1 MLYSAKV
8 RAELERKRGLFT
20 SYHRRHGEELA
31 AYHVALASLGAR
43 FPSAAALAAAQASL
57 PTAED
62 GRPVPLGALASA
74 EYDRWLQQSGG
85 NGVPTLPFGLAFA
98 HHEEARAWA
107 EGIRGVTTIAVD
119 GSQLTPWK
127 DASVPVALIQAGI
140 FENPHQPPVSY
151 LKDVVVEVL
160 GPEELAGIELDVLD
174 ARSHDQFGYSEQ
186 MVHVRRFELEVE
198 TLIGRMRWHAERT
211 PHPAT
216 NVVALYDGS
225 LLVSFALKMPPY
237 YRDRYVA
244 AVQRLRATSA
254 ECRIPLVGY
263 IDTSYARDAVTMLSS
278 LSGPL
283 PMGGEREKEEPSLL
297 AREKGK
303 GLGSSRGVYDVL
315 LWLDLA
321 WGDRSPAFVSAR
333 GDLPRLK
340 SADGGGGD
348 VAFVYF
354 RAALDRPPARLEFPR
369 WVLDA
374 DVLDR
379 VIDVVRAEVIAGGG
393 YPYCIEA
400 ADAVA
405 VISVAD
411 RARFYALF
419 QEFATREGLGF
430 NFSRKAASK
439 SRRRV

>member
-20 SYHRRHGEELA
+20 SYKRRHGEDLA
-31 AYHVALASLGAR
+31 VYRAALTTLGTR
-43 FPSAAALAAAQASL
+43 FPSAAALATAQASL
-57 PTAED
+57 PAARD
-62 GRPVPLGALASA
+62 GRPAALGAQASA
-74 EYDRWLQQSGG
+74 EYDRWLQHHEGDR
-85 NGVPTLPFGLAFA
+85 VPALPFGRSFL

-107 EGIRGVTTIAVD
+107 ESIHGVTAIAVD

-127 DASVPVALIQAGI
+127 DASVPVALVQAGI
-140 FENPHQPPVSY
+140 FENPHRPPAPY
-151 LKDVVVEVL
+151 LKDVAVEVL
-160 GPEELAGIELDVLD
+160 GPEELAGVESDVLD

-186 MVHVRRFELEVE
+186 MVHVRRFELEAE
-198 TLIGRMRWHAERT
+198 TLIARIRWHAEQISGSET
-211 PHPAT
+211 S
-216 NVVALYDGS
+216 VIALYDGS
-225 LLVSFALKMPPY
+225 LLVSFALKMPRY

-244 AVQRLRATSA
+244 AVQRLRAASA

-263 IDTSYARDAVTMLSS
+263 IDTSYARDIVTMLSS
-278 LSGPL
+278 LAENSDGP
-283 PMGGEREKEEPSLL
+283 MCGEEHVGGT
-297 AREKGK
+297 
-303 GLGSSRGVYDVL
+303 GLGSPRGVYDAL

-333 GDLPRLK
+333 GDLPRLAGAA
-340 SADGGGGD
+340 SAESD

-369 WVLDA
+369 WVLEA
-374 DVLDR
+374 SLLDL
-379 VIDVVRAEVIAGGG
+379 VMDVVRAEVIAGGG

-405 VISVAD
+405 VISAAD

-419 QEFATREGLGF
+419 QEFAAREELGF
-430 NFSRKAASK
+430 TFSRKAASK